1 MVLFQPR
8 ISGFAWLVASVAF
21 SGCCDCSAG
30 PDYEE
35 IHFAFSADS
44 VGGTGFRRGEL
55 RTAYLITYSQPGFQG
70 PRDTIRQRPINTL
83 PTVTGYFFPV
93 DFQTTTA
100 GEIGAFTLYA
110 QAGVMRS
117 HRVVVP
123 AANRTFEIDK
133 VSQVFADREGDGC
146 NCEEIKER
154 RFTVDGQFKVFD
166 RQSIVRETPTILQ
179 R

>member
-1 MVLFQPR
+1 MTLSQLHFSVFACLLAGVVL
-8 ISGFAWLVASVAF
+8 

-44 VGGTGFRRGEL
+44 LGGTGFRRSEL
-55 RTAYLITYSQPGFQG
+55 RTAYLITYTQPGFQG
-70 PRDTIRQRPINTL
+70 LRDTIRQRPANTP

-100 GEIGAFTLYA
+100 GETGAFTLYA
-110 QAGVMRS
+110 QVGATRS
-117 HRVVVP
+117 HRIVVP
-123 AANRTFEIDK
+123 ATSRTFDIDNI
-133 VSQVFADREGDGC
+133 SQVLADREGDGC

-154 RFTVDGQFKVFD
+154 SFTVDGQSKVFD
-166 RQSIVRETPTILQ
+166 RQGIAREIPTVLQ

>member
-1 MVLFQPR
+1 MALSRLHFSVVACL
-8 ISGFAWLVASVAF
+8 LASVVL

-44 VGGTGFRRGEL
+44 ARGTGFRRSEL

-70 PRDTIRQRPINTL
+70 PHDTIRQRPANTP

-93 DFQTTTA
+93 DFRTTTA
-100 GEIGAFTLYA
+100 GETGAFTLYA
-110 QAGVMRS
+110 QVGATRS
-117 HRVVVP
+117 HRIVVP
-123 AANRTFEIDK
+123 AANRTVEIDN
-133 VSQVFADREGDGC
+133 VSQVLADREGDGC

-154 RFTVDGQFKVFD
+154 RFTVDGQPKVFD
-166 RQSIVRETPTILQ
+166 RQGIVRETPTILQ